1 MLFGQCPNRGGDK
14 LKGASL
20 TAIVGHSSIVTTL
33 EFIIIMLI
41 VIVFNSCRQA
51 DISDI
56 SGKNIEGD
64 FGRFCEMASRDATKR
79 N

>member
-1 MLFGQCPNRGGDK
+1 M
-14 LKGASL
+14 KGASL